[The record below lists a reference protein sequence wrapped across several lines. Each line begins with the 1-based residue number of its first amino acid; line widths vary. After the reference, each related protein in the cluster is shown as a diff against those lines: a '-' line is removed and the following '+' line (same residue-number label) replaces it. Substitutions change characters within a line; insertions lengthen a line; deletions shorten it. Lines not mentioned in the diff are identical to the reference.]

1 MCEDEF
7 IVDGVVNTNEVLS
20 DVDVAAVAA
29 ETTHARPFG
38 ESSFSSVISKGGSIG
53 LHNAYIAVGTF
64 ATSIFIVAIV
74 VIACHCKYHKSYR
87 RFTTRQHQLIPIFG
101 FGRRAKQQLNNPR
114 HWLSGKGHL
123 SSSST
128 SNKTAST
135 TALNQPNSTNGNGT
149 NASNYH
155 HPPPLSQQVP
165 RFQRHLAMN
174 LENDMYYTVDFS
186 DSQHSPLIH

>member
-1 MCEDEF
+1 MNRFLSELLCCQSLEDKLKHSHSISTQNNNKRE
-7 IVDGVVNTNEVLS
+7 NTNHFLF
-20 DVDVAAVAA
+20 
-29 ETTHARPFG
+29 TFF
-38 ESSFSSVISKGGSIG
+38 SFSLISFIRLLLLQVI
-53 LHNAYIAVGTF
+53 V
-64 ATSIFIVAIV
+64 
-74 VIACHCKYHKSYR
+74 CHCRFHKSYR

-123 SSSST
+123 SSS
-128 SNKTAST
+128 NKTAST
-135 TALNQPNSTNGNGT
+135 TALNQPNSSGPTT
-149 NASNYH
+149 NATNYH
-155 HPPPLSQQVP
+155 PTPLSQQVP

>member
-1 MCEDEF
+1 MKSFYVQSICKKSEISHLISAQTTENNHNHF
-7 IVDGVVNTNEVLS
+7 LFPTIYFLFFFCFFFSRHRFGFGLVMRWQQVIV
-20 DVDVAAVAA
+20 
-29 ETTHARPFG
+29 
-38 ESSFSSVISKGGSIG
+38 
-53 LHNAYIAVGTF
+53 
-64 ATSIFIVAIV
+64 
-74 VIACHCKYHKSYR
+74 CHCKFHKSYR

-123 SSSST
+123 SSS
-128 SNKTAST
+128 NKTAST
-135 TALNQPNSTNGNGT
+135 TALNQPNSNSNNGT
-149 NASNYH
+149 NVTNYH
-155 HPPPLSQQVP
+155 PQQQQQQPPPLNQQVP